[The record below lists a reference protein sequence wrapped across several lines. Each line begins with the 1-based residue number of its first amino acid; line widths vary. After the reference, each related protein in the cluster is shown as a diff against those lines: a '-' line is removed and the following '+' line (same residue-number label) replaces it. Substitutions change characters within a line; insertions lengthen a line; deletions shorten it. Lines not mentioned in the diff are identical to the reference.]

1 MADEDTELCRR
12 WRAGDDEAGN
22 VLSSRYGPDI
32 HNLARK
38 WARWDPC
45 VESDDLEMAGFC
57 GLWKALCKVDLNNGG
72 KPLRPYAIRCIKN
85 EMWNSYEYTRGMPR
99 LQSKRY
105 RLLCNTEKELMLKL
119 HREPTEEEIAQR
131 ARLTIKEIRDVSA
144 ARAYNRPEQLP
155 EEGLDSFA
163 DPRAVNPE
171 EEATKN
177 LLWERVLR
185 ALASGKF
192 SEREIDI
199 IDLLYL
205 KEMKPYE
212 IAERLC
218 LKENHVNTI
227 HSRVKKKLRNMLTG
241 TDEE

>member
-1 MADEDTELCRR
+1 MADEETELCRR

-22 VLSSRYGPDI
+22 VLSSRYGPGI
-32 HNLARK
+32 RKLAHK
-38 WARWDPC
+38 WARREPC
-45 VESDDLEMAGFC
+45 VEPDDLEMAGFC

-72 KPLRPYAIRCIKN
+72 KPLRPYAIKSIKN

-99 LQSKRY
+99 LQSERY
-105 RLLCNTEKELMLKL
+105 RLLCKTEKELMLKL

-131 ARLTIKEIRDVSA
+131 AGLTLKEIGDVSA
-144 ARAYNRPEQLP
+144 ARAFNRPAQPP
-155 EEGLDSFA
+155 EEGLDSFIA
-163 DPRAVNPE
+163 LSAVSPV

-177 LLWERVLR
+177 LLWEHVLR

-199 IDLLYL
+199 IVLRYL
-205 KEMKPYE
+205 KDMKTCE
-212 IAERLC
+212 IAELLC

-227 HSRVKKKLRNMLTG
+227 HSRVIKKLRNMLTG